1 LLLDYLIDDE
11 WKLIDELYDD
21 VHENYLKQ
29 ADEEAWDSYIDSIDK
44 VAGDKKAEKY
54 LGNEKI
60 IETGAAG
67 NFETVQATATNREI
81 TSYYYN
87 LEKTTRAFIDGAT
100 AEDKG
105 YPYSRPANDFTKW
118 TAFRPRA
125 ADLNWV
131 VSYPGCGGN
140 QTEVKCTLFTNQKN
154 EIGVVLQGDVG
165 SVTLNF
171 RSPDNQE
178 IFKANKAVEGPIGSN
193 ELNENNMN
201 ENAELMD
208 SSNTKNTVSAR
219 LSTEYELLRAQTGA
233 DISENS
239 AVYMFPEQTLA
250 TLEKLHKNDVVK
262 LTVEI
267 KSEGGNNEWVSI
279 MPFHNYHRAKNWA
292 YTTQ

>member
-1 LLLDYLIDDE
+1 M
-11 WKLIDELYDD
+11 
-21 VHENYLKQ
+21 
-29 ADEEAWDSYIDSIDK
+29 
-44 VAGDKKAEKY
+44 
-54 LGNEKI
+54 
-60 IETGAAG
+60 
-67 NFETVQATATNREI
+67 
-81 TSYYYN
+81 
-87 LEKTTRAFIDGAT
+87 
-100 AEDKG
+100 
-105 YPYSRPANDFTKW
+105 
-118 TAFRPRA
+118 
-125 ADLNWV
+125 
-131 VSYPGCGGN
+131 SYPGCGGN

-250 TLEKLHKNDVVK
+250 TLEKLHKN
-262 LTVEI
+262 I
-267 KSEGGNNEWVSI
+267 
-279 MPFHNYHRAKNWA
+279 
-292 YTTQ
+292 